1 VRTRLPAVAALATVA
16 ALTTTATA
24 AAAPPAAVQATAPGA
39 SEPSLSLQVNVV
51 GTPVA
56 AVIGKNNSL
65 WYLSGDTR
73 SSTWHRTELAGN
85 GSVFGGPS
93 LVATSAPESEIA
105 VQGARHTLVF
115 YYQTGAGHW
124 HHTTVAGPGH
134 AYSAPSLGI
143 GPKGPGIAV
152 EGAKHTLWF
161 YARVGGA
168 WHAHQVSKG
177 GTTYSAP
184 SLVIRFPNQS
194 APGDPAGQADIA
206 VQGPAH
212 TLAFYRSR
220 VSGPWLITHVLGPNK
235 AYSAPSLLIAE
246 GVDQAGEADIAVQ
259 GPNHS
264 AYFNADV
271 VGSRP
276 GLPVSLDKGD
286 VFSAPSL
293 AENFQDPTDQVEL
306 AFQGLDAHTA
316 VFLRYDG
323 SSWQNDPIP
332 AIGLVDSAP
341 SMSLS
346 VAGNGYGLIF
356 QGPGNSLYY
365 YFGTRPGSPSIAP
378 SFTGS
383 RVAGP
388 GTTFGG

>member
-1 VRTRLPAVAALATVA
+1 MRARLPAVVALATVA

-24 AAAPPAAVQATAPGA
+24 VAASPAAVLAAAPSA
-39 SEPSLSLQVNVV
+39 SEPSLSLQINVL

-56 AVIGKNNSL
+56 AVIGKRDSL

-73 SSTWHRTELAGN
+73 SSTWHRTELAGS

-93 LVATSAPESEIA
+93 LAATSAPESEIA
-105 VQGARHTLVF
+105 VQGAHHTLVF
-115 YYQTGAGHW
+115 YYQTSGGHW
-124 HHTTVAGPGH
+124 HHTTLAGPGH
-134 AYSAPSLGI
+134 AYSAPSLYI

-152 EGAKHTLWF
+152 QGANHTLWF
-161 YARVGGA
+161 YARVGHT
-168 WHAHQVSKG
+168 WHAHRVSAG

-184 SLVIRFPNQS
+184 SLVIRFPNQ
-194 APGDPAGQADIA
+194 ATTGNPADQADIA

-212 TLAFYRSR
+212 TLVFYRSR
-220 VSGPWLITHVLGPNK
+220 VSGPWQITHVLGPNK
-235 AYSAPSLLIAE
+235 AYSAPSLMIAE
-246 GVDQAGEADIAVQ
+246 GVDQAGQADIAVQ

-264 AYFNADV
+264 AYFIGDV

-276 GLPVSLDKGD
+276 GLPVRLDGGD

-306 AFQGLDAHTA
+306 VFQGLAAHTA
-316 VFLRYDG
+316 VFVRSTG
-323 SSWQNDPIP
+323 ASWQNDAIS

-346 VAGNGYGLIF
+346 VSGNGYGLIF

-365 YFGTRPGSPSIAP
+365 YFGPRPGSPSIAP
-378 SFTGS
+378 NFTGS

-388 GTTFGG
+388 GTTYGG